1 MQINYYKPLKIG
13 RNRELCLNK
22 VNSMTLM
29 PKTLEKKAINKVF
42 KSHLL
47 QREEMIHFKIKNNK
61 WNKKKN
67 WISSMSCKQF
77 WEEIREVKMSKV
89 NKINNLVLN
98 LSSIH
103 NSQRTN
109 NRKDY
114 SRILWI
120 ILNFLWM
127 WMELN
132 NLFKGLEKMF
142 RRII

>member
-67 WISSMSCKQF
+67 
-77 WEEIREVKMSKV
+77 
-89 NKINNLVLN
+89 
-98 LSSIH
+98 
-103 NSQRTN
+103 
-109 NRKDY
+109 
-114 SRILWI
+114 
-120 ILNFLWM
+120 
-127 WMELN
+127 
-132 NLFKGLEKMF
+132 
-142 RRII
+142 